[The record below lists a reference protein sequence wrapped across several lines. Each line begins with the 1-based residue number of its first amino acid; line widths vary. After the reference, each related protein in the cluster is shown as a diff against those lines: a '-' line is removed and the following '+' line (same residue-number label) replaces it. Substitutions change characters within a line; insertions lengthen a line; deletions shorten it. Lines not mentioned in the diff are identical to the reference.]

1 MERTDMEIAQL
12 LLAIAHHRQHDP
24 KAVERS
30 LKGYRLTDD
39 EIARGTAYLDSGR
52 PIVGR

>member
-12 LLAIAHHRQHDP
+12 LLGIVHYRNHDP
-24 KAVERS
+24 KAVERA
-30 LKGYRLTDD
+30 LKGRGLTDE
-39 EIARGTAYLDSGR
+39 EIARGTAYLDSGQ